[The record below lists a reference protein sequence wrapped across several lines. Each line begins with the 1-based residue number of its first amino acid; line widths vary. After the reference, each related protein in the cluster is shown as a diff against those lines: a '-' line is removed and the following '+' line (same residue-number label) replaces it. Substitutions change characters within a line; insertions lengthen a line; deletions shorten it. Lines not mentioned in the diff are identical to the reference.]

1 MASILPGQLA
11 RSKPNRYAVGMAQY
25 QTPQHIAD
33 LFGITL
39 DMAFVERFDRGCK
52 HVCANMT
59 AVVATKHE
67 VVRLA
72 LVPAWQFNTEPM
84 RAAYV
89 KTERIQLIDG
99 RVEVTKWTDTEP
111 PYALWERMQTEAGD
125 VPAVVRRGVPRGP
138 ADLRPERLYA
148 GW

>member
-1 MASILPGQLA
+1 MVGILPGQLA
-11 RSKPNRYAVGMAQY
+11 RCKPNRYTHDMEPY
-25 QTPQHIAD
+25 DTPQDIAK

-111 PYALWERMQTEAGD
+111 PYALWERMQTEATEVD
-125 VPAVVRRGVPRGP
+125 DQMFR
-138 ADLRPERLYA
+138 DSYDCTCWYPEGHEA
-148 GW
+148 FT